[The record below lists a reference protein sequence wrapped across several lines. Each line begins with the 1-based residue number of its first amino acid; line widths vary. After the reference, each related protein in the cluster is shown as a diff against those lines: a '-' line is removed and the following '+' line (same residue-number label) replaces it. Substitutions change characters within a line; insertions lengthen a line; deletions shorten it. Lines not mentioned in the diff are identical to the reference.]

1 MPDRPIAAAPM
12 PRRRLAA
19 LAAATLAAPAAAQP
33 AWAPERP
40 VRMIVG
46 FTAGG
51 STDTSARL
59 LAAAMAERL
68 GQPVLVDNRPGAGG
82 NIASE
87 AAARA
92 TPDGH
97 TVFLATSGNL
107 LANKYLYR
115 SLPYDPDRDFLPL
128 ALVNIVPNLIVVHPS
143 VPATTL
149 AELIAYAKANPGR
162 INFGSGGAGTT
173 LHLSSA
179 MLAARA
185 GLELVHVPYRGGAQ
199 AATDL
204 VAGKIQMI
212 ASPIIEVINYV
223 RGGLLRP
230 LAVTTAERAPLLPE
244 IPAVAETLPGY
255 EVVLWNGL
263 VAPAGTPPAAV
274 ARLAAEATAALA
286 SPALREKY
294 AEIGSIPKP
303 LGPEEFAAYL
313 RAEAPK
319 FAEIVRVSG
328 ARLD

>member
-1 MPDRPIAAAPM
+1 MVRLSRRP
-12 PRRRLAA
+12 LFG
-19 LAAATLAAPAAAQP
+19 LAAASLAAPAAAQS
-33 AWAPERP
+33 AWVPDRP
-40 VRMIVG
+40 IRMIVG

-92 TPDGH
+92 APDGH

-115 SLPYDPDRDFLPL
+115 TLPYDPDRDFLPI
-128 ALVNIVPNLIVVHPS
+128 ALVNIVPNLVVVHPS

-162 INFGSGGAGTT
+162 IDYGSGGTGTT

-179 MLAARA
+179 TLAARA
-185 GLELVHVPYRGGAQ
+185 GLDLVHVPYKGGAQ

-212 ASPIIEVINYV
+212 ASPIIEVIGYV
-223 RGGLLRP
+223 RGGLVRP
-230 LAVTTAERAPLLPE
+230 LAVTTRERTPLLPE
-244 IPAVAETLPGY
+244 IPPVAETLPGF

-263 VAPAGTPPAAV
+263 VAPAGTPPAAI
-274 ARLAAEATAALA
+274 ARLATEATAALGT
-286 SPALREKY
+286 PALRDKY

-303 LGPEEFAAYL
+303 LGPGDFANYL
-313 RAEAPK
+313 RVEAPK

>member
-12 PRRRLAA
+12 RRRRLAA

-212 ASPIIEVINYV
+212 ASPIIEVINFV

-244 IPAVAETLPGY
+244 IPAVAESLPGY

-263 VAPAGTPPAAV
+263 VAPAGTPPAAA

-286 SPALREKY
+286 TPALREKY